1 MSGSPRRIALLG
13 AESTG
18 KTSLG
23 QALAKALQGRHGLR
37 ARLVPELL
45 REWCER
51 EGRTPR
57 PHEQAAIAHEQARRV
72 LAIAEAD
79 ADVVIADT
87 TPLMTAVYSEHL
99 FADRSLHDFALAHQ
113 VHYDLTLVT
122 GLDLPWEPDGLQ
134 RDGAHVREPVD
145 RLLRAA
151 LDGAALPYKV
161 VYGQGERRLANAL
174 QAIGGPLR
182 PPDAAREAAQF
193 AIDGGRRPWRC
204 ERCSDADCEHR
215 LFSDLLRR

>member
-1 MSGSPRRIALLG
+1 MSRAPRRIALLG

-18 KTSLG
+18 KTHLG
-23 QALAKALQGRHGLR
+23 EALAEALRSRHGLR
-37 ARLVPELL
+37 TRLVPEML
-45 REWCER
+45 REWCAR

-57 PHEQAAIAHEQARRV
+57 PHEQADIAHEQARRV
-72 LAIAEAD
+72 LAVSD

-99 FADRSLHDFALAHQ
+99 FADRSLHDFARAHQ
-113 VHYDLTLVT
+113 THYDVTLVT

-134 RDGAHVREPVD
+134 RDGPHVREPVD

-151 LDGAALPYKV
+151 LDAAALPYKV

-174 QAIGGPLR
+174 QAIGGDIR
-182 PPDAAREAAQF
+182 PPDPAREAAQF
-193 AIDGGRRPWRC
+193 AIDGGRRAWRC

-215 LFSDLLRR
+215 LFSALLRG